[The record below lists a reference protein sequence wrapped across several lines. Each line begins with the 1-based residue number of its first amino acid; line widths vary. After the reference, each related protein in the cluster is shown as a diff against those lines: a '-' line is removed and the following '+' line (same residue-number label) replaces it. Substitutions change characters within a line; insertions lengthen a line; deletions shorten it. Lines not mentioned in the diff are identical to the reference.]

1 MHEIIAGKLTL
12 KKQNTTGVLIEP
24 SDKFKK
30 HIKKCKIVSLL
41 QHLGF
46 LSSVKCCSVNQITL
60 K

>member
-30 HIKKCKIVSLL
+30 HIKN
-41 QHLGF
+41 
-46 LSSVKCCSVNQITL
+46 VKLYHFCNIWDFWAA
-60 K
+60 